1 MIFRDKVDS
10 VFLVLVVLDEKEFLK
25 MESFK
30 LVDKLEFLEFYSEKL
45 VLLELEKMFE
55 LEKLLELYKID
66 LFLFSNN
73 KLVFNFEELS
83 EE

>member
-1 MIFRDKVDS
+1 MDS

-30 LVDKLEFLEFYSEKL
+30 LVDKLEFLEFYGEKL

-55 LEKLLELYKID
+55 LEKLLEL
-66 LFLFSNN
+66 
-73 KLVFNFEELS
+73 
-83 EE
+83 

>member
-45 VLLELEKMFE
+45 VLLDLEKMFE

-66 LFLFSNN
+66 LFLFSDN

>member
-10 VFLVLVVLDEKEFLK
+10 VFLVLVVLDEKEFLIT
-25 MESFK
+25 ESFK

-55 LEKLLELYKID
+55 LEKLLEL
-66 LFLFSNN
+66 
-73 KLVFNFEELS
+73 
-83 EE
+83 

>member
-10 VFLVLVVLDEKEFLK
+10 VFLVLVVLDEKEFLI

-55 LEKLLELYKID
+55 LEKLLEL
-66 LFLFSNN
+66 
-73 KLVFNFEELS
+73 
-83 EE
+83 

>member
-55 LEKLLELYKID
+55 LEKLLEL
-66 LFLFSNN
+66 
-73 KLVFNFEELS
+73 
-83 EE
+83 

>member
-25 MESFK
+25 MESF
-30 LVDKLEFLEFYSEKL
+30 KLEFLEFYSEKL

-66 LFLFSNN
+66 LFLFSDN